1 MHLPTLII
9 TTITLNVLLAG
20 VMFIIYQVRRS
31 QKSFLTWALA
41 CAVFAVAV
49 MLTSMRA
56 IVDDQPWLTVFMAD
70 LCIIF
75 APLLALHGL
84 RQYQVQ
90 GPVSLKLVALV
101 MSYSALPLVYLY
113 TSPLHAQTLTA
124 VITAAIYL
132 FAAAYMLTIKQA
144 PALSRNV
151 LFLLFLLHGALMLG
165 MAGML
170 FQNLGAKQLIT
181 VEPILKLILIT
192 HLLLT
197 TGTVTLFPVFAF
209 AMSERRLLEI
219 VNFDE
224 LTQLYNRRAFFER
237 GSMLLAKNRVLRRP
251 FCVLMLDLDHFK
263 EINDRFGHAAGDA
276 CLREV
281 ARIIHESVRDNDVAA
296 RIGGEEFALALSDVD
311 RNQAELLSYRLC
323 QRIAQQV
330 FEHNDEK
337 IELTVSI
344 GGIFSISSRRE
355 LSDLLNAADS
365 ALYEAKAGGRNQ
377 FKFA

>member
-9 TTITLNVLLAG
+9 TTIALNVLLAG

-31 QKSFLTWALA
+31 QKGFLTWALA
-41 CAVFAVAV
+41 CSVFAIAV

-56 IVDDQPWLTVFMAD
+56 VVDDQPWLTVFLAD
-70 LCIIF
+70 LCIIL

-84 RQYQVQ
+84 RQYQIQ

-151 LFLLFLLHGALMLG
+151 LFLLFLIHGALMLG

-170 FQNLGAKQLIT
+170 FQNLSGSQFSA
-181 VEPILKLILIT
+181 VEPVLKLLLIT

-224 LTQLYNRRAFFER
+224 LTQLFNRRAFFER
-237 GSMLLAKNRVLRRP
+237 GSILLAKNRVLRRP

-276 CLREV
+276 CLQEV
-281 ARIIHESVRDNDVAA
+281 ARIIRESVRDNDVAA
-296 RIGGEEFALALSDVD
+296 RIGGEEFAIALCDVD

-323 QRIAQQV
+323 KRISQQV
-330 FEHNDEK
+330 FEHDEQQ
-337 IELTVSI
+337 IALTVSI

-365 ALYEAKAGGRNQ
+365 ALYEAKANGRNQ